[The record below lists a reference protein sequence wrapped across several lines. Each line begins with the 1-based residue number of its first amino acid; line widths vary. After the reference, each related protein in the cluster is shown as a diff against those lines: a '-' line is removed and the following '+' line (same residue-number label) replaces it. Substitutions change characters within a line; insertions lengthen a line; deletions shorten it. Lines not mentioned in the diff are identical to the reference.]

1 MKAIKRMLTGLM
13 LMLTAILA
21 AVGDGSRG
29 SWMGGAGFVL
39 LLMALAMFVL
49 GLFTKEENKSL
60 CTADGGHGAPAAA
73 LFLQQLYPLA
83 PVGHVALNERVERG
97 GVVVVADV
105 RELVDDDIVDGFARI
120 LHQPPGKADAVF
132 AAA

>member
-1 MKAIKRMLTGLM
+1 MIKYREKKEDERMKAIKRMLTGLM

-49 GLFTKEENKSL
+49 GLFTKEK
-60 CTADGGHGAPAAA
+60 
-73 LFLQQLYPLA
+73 
-83 PVGHVALNERVERG
+83 
-97 GVVVVADV
+97 
-105 RELVDDDIVDGFARI
+105 
-120 LHQPPGKADAVF
+120 K
-132 AAA
+132 

>member
-1 MKAIKRMLTGLM
+1 MPEGLPSGIFACRFLENMIKYREKKEDERMKAIKRMLTGLM

-49 GLFTKEENKSL
+49 GLFTKEEK
-60 CTADGGHGAPAAA
+60 
-73 LFLQQLYPLA
+73 
-83 PVGHVALNERVERG
+83 
-97 GVVVVADV
+97 
-105 RELVDDDIVDGFARI
+105 
-120 LHQPPGKADAVF
+120 
-132 AAA
+132 

>member
-1 MKAIKRMLTGLM
+1 MIKNREKKEDERMKAIKRMLTGLM

-49 GLFTKEENKSL
+49 GLFTKEEK
-60 CTADGGHGAPAAA
+60 
-73 LFLQQLYPLA
+73 
-83 PVGHVALNERVERG
+83 
-97 GVVVVADV
+97 
-105 RELVDDDIVDGFARI
+105 
-120 LHQPPGKADAVF
+120 
-132 AAA
+132 

>member
-39 LLMALAMFVL
+39 LLMALDMFVL
-49 GLFTKEENKSL
+49 GLFTKEEK
-60 CTADGGHGAPAAA
+60 
-73 LFLQQLYPLA
+73 
-83 PVGHVALNERVERG
+83 
-97 GVVVVADV
+97 
-105 RELVDDDIVDGFARI
+105 
-120 LHQPPGKADAVF
+120 
-132 AAA
+132 

>member
-1 MKAIKRMLTGLM
+1 MIKYREKKEHERMKAIKRMLTGLM

-49 GLFTKEENKSL
+49 GLFTKEEK
-60 CTADGGHGAPAAA
+60 
-73 LFLQQLYPLA
+73 
-83 PVGHVALNERVERG
+83 
-97 GVVVVADV
+97 
-105 RELVDDDIVDGFARI
+105 
-120 LHQPPGKADAVF
+120 
-132 AAA
+132 

>member
-1 MKAIKRMLTGLM
+1 MIKYREKKEDERMKAIKRMLTGLM

-49 GLFTKEENKSL
+49 GLFTKEDK
-60 CTADGGHGAPAAA
+60 
-73 LFLQQLYPLA
+73 
-83 PVGHVALNERVERG
+83 
-97 GVVVVADV
+97 
-105 RELVDDDIVDGFARI
+105 
-120 LHQPPGKADAVF
+120 
-132 AAA
+132 

>member
-1 MKAIKRMLTGLM
+1 MIRYREKKEDERMKAIKRMLTGLM

-49 GLFTKEENKSL
+49 GLFTKEEK
-60 CTADGGHGAPAAA
+60 
-73 LFLQQLYPLA
+73 
-83 PVGHVALNERVERG
+83 
-97 GVVVVADV
+97 
-105 RELVDDDIVDGFARI
+105 
-120 LHQPPGKADAVF
+120 
-132 AAA
+132 